1 MTEVEFWDLV
11 TRTEATQ
18 SQESLAQSLKQKLAE
33 LSNDELKAFDKI
45 FGQQMRR
52 SYLWSLWGAAYI
64 ITGCDSE
71 YAFAEFRCFLISL
84 GKATYEAVITHPDN
98 LAQLP
103 AWPEKDGYA
112 YPFVDE
118 YDLIAGQLY
127 EDRTGEELPFMP
139 SGKATP
145 VGKKFSTK
153 PKELKQQYP
162 ELSARFPF

>member
-11 TRTEATQ
+11 TRSEPAQ
-18 SQESLAQSLKQKLAE
+18 SQESLVEALKLKLSK
-33 LSNDELKAFDKI
+33 LSDEELKVFDKL

-52 SYLWSLWGAAYI
+52 SYLWSVWGAAYI
-64 ITGCDSE
+64 ITGCDSD
-71 YAFAEFRCFLISL
+71 YAFAEFRAFLISL
-84 GKATYEAVITHPDN
+84 GQARYEAVIAQPDS
-98 LAQLP
+98 LAKLT

-112 YPFVDE
+112 YPFIED

-127 EDRTGEELPFMP
+127 EDRTGKELPFMP

-153 PKELKQQYP
+153 PKDLRQQYP

>member
-11 TRTEATQ
+11 TRSEPAQ
-18 SQESLAQSLKQKLAE
+18 SQESLVEALKLKLSK
-33 LSNDELKAFDKI
+33 LSDEELKAFDKL

-52 SYLWSLWGAAYI
+52 SYLWSVWGAAYI
-64 ITGCDSE
+64 ITGCDSD
-71 YAFAEFRCFLISL
+71 YAFAEFRAFLISL
-84 GKATYEAVITHPDN
+84 GQARYEAVIAQPDS
-98 LAQLP
+98 LAKLTT
-103 AWPEKDGYA
+103 WPEKDGYA
-112 YPFVDE
+112 YPFIED

-127 EDRTGEELPFMP
+127 EDRTGKELPFMP

-153 PKELKQQYP
+153 PKDLRLQYP

>member
-1 MTEVEFWDLV
+1 MTEVEFWGLV

-18 SQESLAQSLKQKLAE
+18 SQESLVQSLKQQLTE

-52 SYLWSLWGAAYI
+52 SYLWSVWGAAYI

-84 GKATYEAVITHPDN
+84 GKATYEAVITHPDS
-98 LAQLP
+98 LAQLS

-145 VGKKFSTK
+145 IGKKFSTK

-162 ELSARFPF
+162 GLSARFPF

>member
-1 MTEVEFWDLV
+1 MTEVEFWALV
-11 TRTEATQ
+11 TRTEAAQ
-18 SQESLAQSLKQKLAE
+18 PQESLVQALKQKLTE
-33 LSNDELKAFDKI
+33 LSNEELKAFDKM

-52 SYLWSLWGAAYI
+52 SYLWSVWGAAYI

-84 GKATYEAVITHPDN
+84 GQEHYDAVITHPDS
-98 LAQLP
+98 LARLS

-127 EDRTGEELPFMP
+127 EDRTGQELPFMP

-153 PKELKQQYP
+153 PKDLKQQYP

>member
-11 TRTEATQ
+11 TRSEPAQ
-18 SQESLAQSLKQKLAE
+18 SQESLVEALKLKLSK
-33 LSNDELKAFDKI
+33 LSDEELKVFDKL

-52 SYLWSLWGAAYI
+52 SYLWSVWGAAYI
-64 ITGCDSE
+64 ITGCDSD
-71 YAFAEFRCFLISL
+71 YAFAEFRAFLISL
-84 GKATYEAVITHPDN
+84 GQARYEAVIAQPDS
-98 LAQLP
+98 LAKLT

-112 YPFVDE
+112 YPFIED

-127 EDRTGEELPFMP
+127 EDRTGKELPFMP

-153 PKELKQQYP
+153 PKDLRLQYP

>member
-1 MTEVEFWDLV
+1 MTEEEFWALV
-11 TRTEATQ
+11 TRTDAAQ
-18 SQESLAQSLKQKLAE
+18 SQESLAKALSQKLSE
-33 LSNDELKAFDKI
+33 LTNEQLKAFDKI

-52 SYLWSLWGAAYI
+52 CYLWSLWGAAYI

-84 GKATYEAVITHPDN
+84 GKERFEAVINEPDS
-98 LAQLP
+98 LAQLA

-118 YDLIAGQLY
+118 YDLLAGQLY

-145 VGKKFSTK
+145 MGKKFSTK
-153 PKELKQQYP
+153 PKELKKQYP
-162 ELSARFPF
+162 QLSARFPF

>member
-11 TRTEATQ
+11 TRSEPAQ
-18 SQESLAQSLKQKLAE
+18 SQESLVEALKLKLSK
-33 LSNDELKAFDKI
+33 LSDEELKVFDKL

-52 SYLWSLWGAAYI
+52 SYLWSVWGAAYI
-64 ITGCDSE
+64 ITGCDSD
-71 YAFAEFRCFLISL
+71 YAFAEFRAFLISL
-84 GKATYEAVITHPDN
+84 GQASYEAVIAQPDS
-98 LAQLP
+98 LAKLT

-112 YPFVDE
+112 YPFIED

-127 EDRTGEELPFMP
+127 EDRTGKELPFMP

-153 PKELKQQYP
+153 PKDLRLQYP

>member
-1 MTEVEFWDLV
+1 MTDVEFWDLV
-11 TRTEATQ
+11 TRSEPAQ
-18 SQESLAQSLKQKLAE
+18 SQESLVEALKLKLSK
-33 LSNDELKAFDKI
+33 LSDEELKVFDKL

-52 SYLWSLWGAAYI
+52 SYLWSVWGAAYI
-64 ITGCDSE
+64 ITGCDSD
-71 YAFAEFRCFLISL
+71 YAFAEFRAFLISL
-84 GKATYEAVITHPDN
+84 GQARYEAVIAQPDS
-98 LAQLP
+98 LAKLT

-112 YPFVDE
+112 YPFIED

-127 EDRTGEELPFMP
+127 EDRTGKELPFMP

-153 PKELKQQYP
+153 PKDLRQQYP

>member
-1 MTEVEFWDLV
+1 MTEEEFWALV
-11 TRTEATQ
+11 TRTDAAQ
-18 SQESLAQSLKQKLAE
+18 SQESLAEALSQKLSALTNE
-33 LSNDELKAFDKI
+33 QLKAFDKL

-52 SYLWSLWGAAYI
+52 CYLWSLWGAAYI

-84 GKATYEAVITHPDN
+84 GKARFDGVISDPDS
-98 LAQLP
+98 LAQLA

-118 YDLIAGQLY
+118 YDLLAGKLY

-145 VGKKFSTK
+145 MGKKFSTK
-153 PKELKQQYP
+153 PKDLKKQYP
-162 ELSARFPF
+162 QLSARFPF

>member
-11 TRTEATQ
+11 TRSEPAQ
-18 SQESLAQSLKQKLAE
+18 SQESLIEALKLKLSK
-33 LSNDELKAFDKI
+33 LSDEELKVFDKL

-52 SYLWSLWGAAYI
+52 SYLWSVWGAAYI
-64 ITGCDSE
+64 ITGCDSD
-71 YAFAEFRCFLISL
+71 YAFAEFRAFLISL
-84 GKATYEAVITHPDN
+84 GQARYEAVIAQPDS
-98 LAQLP
+98 LAKLT

-112 YPFVDE
+112 YPFIED

-127 EDRTGEELPFMP
+127 EDRTGKELPFMP

-153 PKELKQQYP
+153 PKDLRQQYP

>member
-11 TRTEATQ
+11 TRSEPAQ
-18 SQESLAQSLKQKLAE
+18 SQESLVEALKLKLSK
-33 LSNDELKAFDKI
+33 LSDEELKVFDKL

-52 SYLWSLWGAAYI
+52 SYLWSVWGAAYI
-64 ITGCDSE
+64 ITGCDSD
-71 YAFAEFRCFLISL
+71 YAFAEFRAFLISL
-84 GKATYEAVITHPDN
+84 GQASYEAVIAQPDS
-98 LAQLP
+98 LAKLT

-112 YPFVDE
+112 YPFIED

-127 EDRTGEELPFMP
+127 EDRTGKELPFMP

-153 PKELKQQYP
+153 PKDLRQQYP

>member
-11 TRTEATQ
+11 TRSEPAQ
-18 SQESLAQSLKQKLAE
+18 SQESLVEALKLKLSK
-33 LSNDELKAFDKI
+33 LSDEELKAFDKL

-52 SYLWSLWGAAYI
+52 SYLWSVWGAAYI
-64 ITGCDSE
+64 ITGCDSD
-71 YAFAEFRCFLISL
+71 YAFAEFRAFLISL
-84 GKATYEAVITHPDN
+84 GQARYEAVIAQPDS
-98 LAQLP
+98 LAKLT

-112 YPFVDE
+112 YPFIED

-127 EDRTGEELPFMP
+127 EDRTGKELPFMP

-153 PKELKQQYP
+153 PKDLRLQYP